1 MGGGGWPRCGLVSWQ
16 VRRAAK
22 GRSRKAEVGRQKAES
37 VSRKSE
43 GHDHLVIVLRSN
55 GGYENEKNCQFFAL
69 FVSGFGRMR
78 GVPVE

>member
-1 MGGGGWPRCGLVSWQ
+1 MAAVWSGVVAGEAGCERPKPEGG
-16 VRRAAK
+16 
-22 GRSRKAEVGRQKAES
+22 
-37 VSRKSE
+37 SRKSE